1 MERSPRPRKTPINL
15 SQSLQHRLNSYA
27 LAASAAGVGMLA
39 LAQPAQAKIVY
50 TKSREVLGLYGLHG
64 YTLDLNHDG
73 IGDFTIDWWRS
84 TGARREGL
92 QEVGDNGNR
101 ALGGKFGPYAL
112 KAGASIGPKGEFRSG
127 TVMLSIGGGTYTSS
141 YGSIRAGYWANVQN
155 AYLGLKFL
163 IKAKIHYGWARLTVK
178 VLPSGVIALLTG
190 YAYETIPNKAIIAG
204 KTHGA
209 DDAEQ
214 PAPASLTIPAEKPAT
229 LGLLALGAPG
239 LSIWKREG
247 SPEAARPRR
256 SAQPHSVIATNRDTK
271 QKS

>member
-50 TKSREVLGLYGLHG
+50 TKTREVLGRYGLHS
-64 YTLDLNHDG
+64 YTIDLNHDG
-73 IGDFTIDWWRS
+73 TDDFKLRWAQASEYHEWLAVYGSGTQN
-84 TGARREGL
+84 GAAGRYKGWY
-92 QEVGDNGNR
+92 
-101 ALGGKFGPYAL
+101 AYAL
-112 KAGASIGPKGEFRSG
+112 KAGASIGPKNNFGAWSMVNASG
-127 TVMLSIGGGTYTSS
+127 SIGSHFTTFY
-141 YGSIRAGYWANVQN
+141 GYWPNVQN
-155 AYLGLKFL
+155 GYLGLKFL
-163 IKAKIHYGWARLTVK
+163 IKGKIHYGWARLTVK
-178 VLPSGVIALLTG
+178 AQLSGITAVLTG
-190 YAYETIPNKAIIAG
+190 YAYETIANKAIIAG

-247 SPEAARPRR
+247 SPEAAQR
-256 SAQPHSVIATNRDTK
+256 
-271 QKS
+271 